1 MDMGGPDSKRRPSGG
16 GSGNLKVQQLSGAA
30 SEAGAAAAAAAARPL
45 DKVHCDAT
53 VNCLLRLACQVN
65 NAQAPTGVS
74 PLELLS
80 RSVHY
85 YLNCRLIDLTL
96 WQINDFLRELC
107 ITRQKNCISDQR
119 TPPFQAMC
127 VTS

>member
-45 DKVHCDAT
+45 DKVHCDAI

-85 YLNCRLIDLTL
+85 CTL
-96 WQINDFLRELC
+96 
-107 ITRQKNCISDQR
+107 DQL
-119 TPPFQAMC
+119 FIFKDHHKKIG
-127 VTS
+127 